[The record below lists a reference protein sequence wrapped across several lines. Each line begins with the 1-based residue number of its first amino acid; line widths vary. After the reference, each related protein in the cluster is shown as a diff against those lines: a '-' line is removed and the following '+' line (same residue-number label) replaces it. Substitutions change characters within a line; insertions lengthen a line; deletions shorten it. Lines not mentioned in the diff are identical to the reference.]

1 MNIFDRNIGPGEAT
15 VKYLDGD
22 FVVLKPGT
30 FVRCAITGQP
40 IEIDDLKYWNVDTQE
55 AYVDVEAAY
64 KAYQRDH
71 KDAPR

>member
-1 MNIFDRNIGPGEAT
+1 MNIFDRNISPGEAT

-40 IEIDDLKYWNVDTQE
+40 IEIDDLKYWSVDTQE
-55 AYVDVEAAY
+55 AYADVEAAY
-64 KAYQRDH
+64 KAHERDN
-71 KDAPR
+71 